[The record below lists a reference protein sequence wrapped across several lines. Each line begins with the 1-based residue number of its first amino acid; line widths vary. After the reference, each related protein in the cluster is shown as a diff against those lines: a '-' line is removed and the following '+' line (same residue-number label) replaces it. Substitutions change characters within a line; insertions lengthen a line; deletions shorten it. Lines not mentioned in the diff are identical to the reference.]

1 VPLSATSGRT
11 LAMATQVQP
20 AKAANTGKRA
30 KAVLAIWAVAALAV
44 TVSGAYNN
52 VPAPAIQG
60 SIAGLTLALVLYFAI
75 SRSFREWTLSLS
87 LRGLVLFQSWRV
99 IPGGLFLYYFYSLGK
114 LPFQFAVVGG
124 IGDCIVALT
133 APLAAMLAV
142 RDSRPKLRGLLVWQ
156 FLALA
161 DLLMVIRA
169 GLVNGLRNPP
179 SMMPLT
185 HFPLSL
191 LPTILVP
198 LTLFVHLITIA
209 QIRRSLVTTGLDKE

>member
-1 VPLSATSGRT
+1 MT
-11 LAMATQVQP
+11 TQAQP
-20 AKAANTGKRA
+20 AKVTNTGKRA
-30 KAVLAIWAVAALAV
+30 KTLLAIWAIAALAV
-44 TVSGAYNN
+44 TLSGAYND

-60 SIAGLTLALVLYFAI
+60 SIAGLTLALVLCFAI

-99 IPGGLFLYYFYSLGK
+99 IPGGLFLYYFYLLGK
-114 LPFQFAVVGG
+114 LPFQFAVIGG
-124 IGDCIVALT
+124 IGDILVAVT

-142 RDSRPKLRGLLVWQ
+142 RESRPKLLALMVWQ
-156 FLALA
+156 VCALA

-169 GLVNGLRNPP
+169 GLVNGLQNPP

-209 QIRRSLVTTGLDKE
+209 QIRELLKRSKN